1 MSPKTIILRL
11 GGLHVE
17 MSFLDCIGHIMAG
30 SGIENVLELVYA
42 KNVVPHILSGKAVAR
57 AIRGHFLVDAA

>member
-1 MSPKTIILRL
+1 
-11 GGLHVE
+11 
-17 MSFLDCIGHIMAG
+17 MAG